1 MSDGEKIFHSRR
13 FWEEVMEVFTIGV
26 VSFGAYLRLAC
37 EVVDSTQ
44 LPRDL
49 SSNRALMLS

>member
-13 FWEEVMEVFTIGV
+13 FWEVMEVFTIV